1 MLVVANHNP
10 TIFIRIVYKMISLIE
25 KKGMVEKISIFEDLK
40 YTFIEETTRMMKY
53 VEILLPNNLGSDNWD
68 SLLIFL
74 LMVGSIAMLIIA
86 RRLGGHNN
94 EDPEIIALRKSEKK
108 KKKLQEEKEKQA
120 AEDKEI
126 EGYIDI
132 THLGAS

>member
-1 MLVVANHNP
+1 
-10 TIFIRIVYKMISLIE
+10 MISLIE